1 MLFFLFLSS
10 CLIQHLNP
18 FTFTLQYTL
27 SDVLILKL
35 LNLLF
40 HLSQPFFQIINLP
53 LQLVSV
59 PQILTEALTTVIIR
73 TLK

>member
-1 MLFFLFLSS
+1 MLFTLFLSS
-10 CLIQHLNP
+10 CLFQHPNL
-18 FTFTLQYTL
+18 FTLQYTL

-40 HLSQPFFQIINLP
+40 HLPQPFFQIINLL